1 MDFWSKGLGEQTIA
15 LSLTESEPLKS
26 EGMLYLKG
34 RMEEPVS
41 WEYIMSLSEDDMVDF
56 FTLLKEPAVADHL
69 FESPNRWRIYGEMVL
84 GGLRLAFL
92 VLAAGLR
99 RLFGREA
106 QEEEVAIQVPPV
118 PERRRKRPG
127 RRRLGS
133 KASSAAPAQ
142 ADSEDP
148 TETRSASGRG

>member
-1 MDFWSKGLGEQTIA
+1 MEFWSKGLGEQTIA

-41 WEYIMSLSEDDMVDF
+41 WEYIMSLSEDDMLDF
-56 FTLLKEPAVADHL
+56 FALLKEPAVADHL
-69 FESPNRWRIYGEMVL
+69 FESPNRWRLYREMVA

-92 VLAAGLR
+92 VLVAGLR
-99 RLFGREA
+99 GLVGREV
-106 QEEEVAIQVPPV
+106 QVEEVVIQVPPV
-118 PERRRKRPG
+118 QERKRKRPG

-133 KASSAAPAQ
+133 KASSAPLAQ
-142 ADSEDP
+142 AESEDP
-148 TETRSASGRG
+148 AGRRSASGRG

>member
-1 MDFWSKGLGEQTIA
+1 
-15 LSLTESEPLKS
+15 
-26 EGMLYLKG
+26 
-34 RMEEPVS
+34 
-41 WEYIMSLSEDDMVDF
+41 MSLSEDDMVDF

-69 FESPNRWRIYGEMVL
+69 FESPNRWRIYRGMVW

-99 RLFGREA
+99 GLLGREA

-133 KASSAAPAQ
+133 KASSAPPAQ
-142 ADSEDP
+142 EDSEDP

>member
-15 LSLTESEPLKS
+15 LSLTDSEPLKS

-69 FESPNRWRIYGEMVL
+69 FESPNRWRIYRDMVV

-99 RLFGREA
+99 RLLGRES

-133 KASSAAPAQ
+133 KASSAPPAQ
-142 ADSEDP
+142 EDSEDP